1 MWVVIFGFL
10 MLIWIIIKNEKS
22 SSRSIQILEDRI
34 NQQQHQIQNLQS
46 QIEDLKSK

>member
-22 SSRSIQILEDRI
+22 SNRSIQILEDRI
-34 NQQQHQIQNLQS
+34 NQQQHQIQNLQI